1 MAVKKKLLVEE
12 YSQELAAW
20 IFLGYGCH
28 VKCVTHGQTN
38 PPWLHILTHGQS
50 IKPSMFIWLGNGIRG
65 ASWLSIFYWKS
76 DGIWVSLNIY
86 ADITPAWW
94 FGIPTPLKNMSS
106 LVGVTIPIYYGK
118 S

>member
-1 MAVKKKLLVEE
+1 MV
-12 YSQELAAW
+12 
-20 IFLGYGCH
+20 
-28 VKCVTHGQTN
+28 VKCVTHGETN

-86 ADITPAWW
+86 ADITPGWW

-106 LVGVTIPIYYGK
+106 LVGVTTPIYYGK